1 MLNGYAHQYK
11 HLFSRNL
18 FEIYFLLAFRALGF
32 SLIGVFLPL
41 YLYVE
46 LGFPFSSVIYYFIAM
61 TLAFALGS
69 HLTLPLI
76 TRFGAKHAMVW
87 SYPLLLIG
95 VALTLYLHSY
105 PSLYLL
111 ASGLMGLSMGVFW
124 IGFHIDVA
132 VHSHKKTVGK
142 ESGIIH
148 FSSILGAIAG
158 PLLGAFILHYFSFT
172 VLFFTALL
180 MFVISIL
187 PMLFSKDLYVKTG
200 FDFRS
205 LFIKEHVKYF
215 FAYFA
220 QGIRLTVATVA
231 WPLFIFTI
239 FGSYVTLGSYAAFA
253 TFSIG
258 ILGYFAGSAM
268 DKVKEKGVL
277 MRIAAPFE
285 SVLWIF
291 RAFISTTTGVF
302 LVGLFGGITSLAIDV
317 PLLAKTYSRAK
328 KEQIAAFVF
337 FRESSIRVGEL
348 VALLFLLFVVD
359 LKASFFL
366 AAASSLLYLLF

>member
-1 MLNGYAHQYK
+1 MLNGYAHQFK
-11 HLFSRNL
+11 HLFTRNL

-46 LGFPFSSVIYYFIAM
+46 LSFPFSSVIYYFMAM
-61 TLAFALGS
+61 TLSFALGS
-69 HLTLPLI
+69 YLSLSLI
-76 TRFGAKHAMVW
+76 TKYGAKHAMVW
-87 SYPLLLIG
+87 SYPFLLMG
-95 VALTLYLHSY
+95 VALTLYLDSY

-124 IGFHIDVA
+124 MGFHIDVA
-132 VHSHKKTVGK
+132 VHSHKKSIGK

-158 PLLGAFILHYFSFT
+158 PLLGGFILHYFTFT
-172 VLFFTALL
+172 VLFFTALV
-180 MFVISIL
+180 MFVISII
-187 PMLFSKDLYVKTG
+187 PMIFSKDLYVKTA

-215 FAYFA
+215 FAYCA
-220 QGIRLTVATVA
+220 QGIRLTVSTVS
-231 WPLFIFTI
+231 WPIFIFSI
-239 FGSYVTLGSYAAFA
+239 FGSYVVLGEYAAFA

-268 DKVKEKGVL
+268 DHVKEKGIL

-285 SVLWIF
+285 SVLWAF
-291 RAFISTTTGVF
+291 RALVTTTTGVF

-348 VALLFLLFVVD
+348 VALLFLLLVVN

-366 AAASSLLYLLF
+366 AAVSSLLYLLF